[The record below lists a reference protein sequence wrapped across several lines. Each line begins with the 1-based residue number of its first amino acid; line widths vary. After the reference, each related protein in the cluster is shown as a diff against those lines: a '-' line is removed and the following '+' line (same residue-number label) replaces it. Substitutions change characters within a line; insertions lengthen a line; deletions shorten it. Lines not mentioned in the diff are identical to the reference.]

1 MNALQILNYPE
12 IEQEIGQIF
21 QEGEPW
27 FVANDLCS
35 VLGLKD
41 TTSATK
47 KLDEDDR
54 LLRKISGAGQVRE
67 VILVNESGMYNL
79 IFTSTKPEARNFKRW
94 ITKEVLP
101 QIRKTGIYVAKMMDM
116 YELKAKKDRLK
127 ILVSRFTANEDYIEM
142 LKLQKEVKSWEHSI
156 KNQFFDSVETL
167 FDGMSELKSKA
178 ATDSLTETV

>member
-1 MNALQILNYPE
+1 M
-12 IEQEIGQIF
+12 
-21 QEGEPW
+21 
-27 FVANDLCS
+27 
-35 VLGLKD
+35 
-41 TTSATK
+41 
-47 KLDEDDR
+47 
-54 LLRKISGAGQVRE
+54 
-67 VILVNESGMYNL
+67 ILVNESGMYNL